1 MCGGF
6 EIWISRSRDALV
18 LPTFPLSHR
27 INRLMQTLSIR
38 PGLVPYTLSSA
49 VVVTVGSTLL
59 KQGWVVAA
67 LLCWSLLLPIIVA
80 AAFDRIEFDG
90 HTIRHR
96 GPLAFILSGLFRM
109 RRELHISDIETIT
122 TETTRISF
130 ATGDARISYHTR
142 ISGGGVDI
150 VVRSHRPT
158 YSQFIKELFRAAG
171 PHKLD
176 PRSSEIFEYFETGN
190 ALKGSP
196 VLKSDIAA
204 MPSPLLRRIG
214 NSLRLAGKL
223 AQASSYFRVAY
234 EKEPRNP
241 QLLYEMSRFYHS
253 SAQREDTRL
262 LQRSDACLRLASR
275 LAGDEPDLLER
286 IGEAFFERLDFKRAS
301 ECFHRALQL
310 DPERFRANIGLAEIA
325 LRDGKL
331 AHVAHFYNA
340 AASSN
345 DAALARMAGR
355 EARYYEKL
363 MGDDDFL
370 EAELNRIKISNQ
382 IRWARRLAAMT
393 FFSAWL
399 VGGIVGRLSPMVES
413 FGWSL
418 MATSG
423 LIWCASIAGM
433 RFFRRRS

>member
-1 MCGGF
+1 
-6 EIWISRSRDALV
+6 
-18 LPTFPLSHR
+18 
-27 INRLMQTLSIR
+27 MQTLKIR

-49 VVVTVGSTLL
+49 VVITVGSTLL
-59 KQGWVVAA
+59 KQGWIVSA
-67 LLCWSLLLPIIVA
+67 LACWGLLVPILIA

-90 HTIRHR
+90 ETISHR
-96 GPLAFILSGLFRM
+96 GPLAFILRRLFSM
-109 RRELHISDIETIT
+109 RRELSVSDIEAIT

-150 VVRSHRPT
+150 VVRSHRST
-158 YSQFIKELFRAAG
+158 YSQFIKALFRAAG

-204 MPSPLLRRIG
+204 MPAPLLRRIG

-241 QLLYEMSRFYHS
+241 ELLYEMSRFYHS

-301 ECFHRALQL
+301 ECFHRALQI

-340 AASSN
+340 ASSSA

-363 MGDDDFL
+363 MADDDFL

-399 VGGIVGRLSPMVES
+399 VGGIVGRISPMVES
-413 FGWSL
+413 FGWSI
-418 MATSG
+418 MAMSG
-423 LIWCASIAGM
+423 LIWCAAIGSM

>member
-1 MCGGF
+1 
-6 EIWISRSRDALV
+6 
-18 LPTFPLSHR
+18 
-27 INRLMQTLSIR
+27 MQTLSIR

-49 VVVTVGSTLL
+49 VVITVGSTLL

-67 LLCWSLLLPIIVA
+67 LSCWGLLVPIFIA
-80 AAFDRIEFDG
+80 AVFDRIEFDG
-90 HTIRHR
+90 EKIRHR
-96 GPLAFILSGLFRM
+96 GPLAFILRHLLRM
-109 RRELHISDIETIT
+109 RRELSVSDIETIT

-150 VVRSHRPT
+150 VVRSHRST
-158 YSQFIKELFRAAG
+158 YSQFIKALFRAAG

-204 MPSPLLRRIG
+204 MPAPLLRRIG

-301 ECFHRALQL
+301 ECFHRALQI
-310 DPERFRANIGLAEIA
+310 DPERFRANVGLAEIA

-340 AASSN
+340 ASSSA

-355 EARYYEKL
+355 EARYYERL
-363 MGDDDFL
+363 MADDDFL

-399 VGGIVGRLSPMVES
+399 VGGIVGRVSPMVES
-413 FGWSL
+413 FGWSI
-418 MATSG
+418 MAMSG
-423 LIWCASIAGM
+423 LIWCAAIGSM

>member
-1 MCGGF
+1 
-6 EIWISRSRDALV
+6 
-18 LPTFPLSHR
+18 
-27 INRLMQTLSIR
+27 MQTLKIR

-67 LLCWSLLLPIIVA
+67 LSCWGLLVPILLA

-90 HTIRHR
+90 ETISHR
-96 GPLAFILSGLFRM
+96 GPLAFILHRLFRM
-109 RRELHISDIETIT
+109 RRGLSVSDIEAIT

-150 VVRSHRPT
+150 VVRSHRST
-158 YSQFIKELFRAAG
+158 YSQFIKALFRAAG

-204 MPSPLLRRIG
+204 MPAPLLRRIG

-241 QLLYEMSRFYHS
+241 ELLYEMSRFYHS
-253 SAQREDTRL
+253 SAQSEDTRL

-301 ECFHRALQL
+301 ECFHRALQI

-340 AASSN
+340 ASSSA

-355 EARYYEKL
+355 EARYYERL
-363 MGDDDFL
+363 MADDDFL

-399 VGGIVGRLSPMVES
+399 VGGIVGRISPMVES
-413 FGWSL
+413 FGWSI
-418 MATSG
+418 MAMSG
-423 LIWCASIAGM
+423 LIWCAAIGSM

>member
-1 MCGGF
+1 
-6 EIWISRSRDALV
+6 
-18 LPTFPLSHR
+18 
-27 INRLMQTLSIR
+27 MQTLKIR

-49 VVVTVGSTLL
+49 VVITVGSTLL
-59 KQGWVVAA
+59 KQGWIVAA
-67 LLCWSLLLPIIVA
+67 LVCWGLLVPIIIA

-90 HTIRHR
+90 ETIRHR
-96 GPLAFILSGLFRM
+96 GPLAFILRRLLRM
-109 RRELHISDIETIT
+109 RGELTVSDIEAIT

-150 VVRSHRPT
+150 VVRSHRST
-158 YSQFIKELFRAAG
+158 YSQFIKALFRAAG

-204 MPSPLLRRIG
+204 MPAPLLRRIG

-241 QLLYEMSRFYHS
+241 ELLYEMSRFYHS

-301 ECFHRALQL
+301 ECFHRALQI

-340 AASSN
+340 ASSST

-363 MGDDDFL
+363 MADDDFL

-399 VGGIVGRLSPMVES
+399 VGGIVGRISPMVES
-413 FGWSL
+413 FGWSI

-423 LIWCASIAGM
+423 MIWCAAIASM

>member
-1 MCGGF
+1 
-6 EIWISRSRDALV
+6 
-18 LPTFPLSHR
+18 
-27 INRLMQTLSIR
+27 MQTLKIR

-49 VVVTVGSTLL
+49 VVITVGSTLL
-59 KQGWVVAA
+59 KQGWIVAA
-67 LLCWSLLLPIIVA
+67 LVCWGLLVPIIIA

-90 HTIRHR
+90 ETIRHR
-96 GPLAFILSGLFRM
+96 GPLAFILRRLLRM
-109 RRELHISDIETIT
+109 RRELTVSDIEAIT

-150 VVRSHRPT
+150 VVRSHRST
-158 YSQFIKELFRAAG
+158 YSQFIKALFRAAG

-204 MPSPLLRRIG
+204 MPAPLLRRIG

-241 QLLYEMSRFYHS
+241 ELLYEMSRFYHS

-301 ECFHRALQL
+301 ECFHRALQI

-340 AASSN
+340 ASSST

-363 MGDDDFL
+363 MADDDFL

-399 VGGIVGRLSPMVES
+399 VGGIVGRISPMVES
-413 FGWSL
+413 FGWSI

-423 LIWCASIAGM
+423 MIWCAAIASM

>member
-1 MCGGF
+1 
-6 EIWISRSRDALV
+6 
-18 LPTFPLSHR
+18 
-27 INRLMQTLSIR
+27 MQTLSIR

-59 KQGWVVAA
+59 KEGWVIAS
-67 LLCWSLLLPIIVA
+67 LSCWGMLVPIVIA

-90 HTIRHR
+90 QTIRHC
-96 GPLAFILSGLFRM
+96 GPLAFILKRLFRM
-109 RRELHISDIETIT
+109 RRELSISDIETIT

-150 VVRSHRPT
+150 VVRSHRST
-158 YSQFIKELFRAAG
+158 YSQFIKALFRVAG

-204 MPSPLLRRIG
+204 MPAPLLRRIG

-301 ECFHRALQL
+301 ECFHRALQI
-310 DPERFRANIGLAEIA
+310 DPDRFRANIGLAEIA

-340 AASSN
+340 AAASN

-355 EARYYEKL
+355 EARYYERL

-382 IRWARRLAAMT
+382 IRWARRIAAMT

-399 VGGIVGRLSPMVES
+399 VGGIVGRISPMVES
-413 FGWSL
+413 FGWSI

-423 LIWCASIAGM
+423 LLWCAAIASM

>member
-1 MCGGF
+1 M
-6 EIWISRSRDALV
+6 ESI
-18 LPTFPLSHR
+18 
-27 INRLMQTLSIR
+27 SIR
-38 PGLVPYTLSSA
+38 PGFVPYTLSAA
-49 VVVTVGSTLL
+49 VVLTVGSTLL
-59 KQGWVVAA
+59 KQGWLIPAVV
-67 LLCWSLLLPIIVA
+67 CWSFLVPVILA

-90 HTIRHR
+90 SKICHR
-96 GPLAFILSGLFRM
+96 GPLAFLLTQLFRV
-109 RRELHISDIETIT
+109 RRELSIFDIEAIT
-122 TETTRISF
+122 TETTRVSF

-142 ISGGGVDI
+142 IAGGGVDI
-150 VVRSHRPT
+150 VVRSHRSS
-158 YSQFIKELFRAAG
+158 YAEFIKALFRAAG

-190 ALKGSP
+190 AIKGSP

-204 MPSPLLRRIG
+204 MPASLLRRIG

-241 QLLYEMSRFYHS
+241 RLLYEMSRFFHS

-301 ECFHRALQL
+301 DCFRRALQL
-310 DPERFRANIGLAEIA
+310 DPARFRANVGLAEIA

-340 AASSN
+340 AAAS
-345 DAALARMAGR
+345 DDVALARMAGR
-355 EARYYEKL
+355 EARYYERL
-363 MGDDDFL
+363 MEDDEFL
-370 EAELNRIKISNQ
+370 EAELHRIRISNQ
-382 IRWARRLAAMT
+382 VRWARRLAAMT
-393 FFSAWL
+393 FFGAWL
-399 VGGIVGRLSPMVES
+399 VGGIAGRFSSMLED
-413 FGWSL
+413 FGWAM

-423 LIWCASIAGM
+423 LIWCAAMFTM
-433 RFFRRRS
+433 RFFRRRSL